1 MDAGRG
7 GAVGPRED
15 AAASELCVLRCDP
28 PWAVRPTATR
38 QIELLEF
45 LLEHGAVSRREVLRQ
60 MGQGVAP
67 ALESL
72 LKNGLIGLQCLEADC
87 AEEENGCNLLP
98 PASEAPFALSEAQE
112 AALASFR
119 ADLDAGNPASH
130 LLFGVTGSGKTAV
143 YMELAKECLRRGR
156 SMLLLAP
163 EVALALKLRRDA
175 SLALPDVPLYFFH
188 GYQSA
193 ALREKTFRELAKRR
207 EPCLVVGTRSALFLP
222 LPSLGAVVLDEEHD
236 SSFKQDEGL
245 TYQAKEVAWFRIAQA
260 KGLLVLGSA
269 TPDLKTFYAVREAKI
284 PVSTLPARVG
294 GGTLPSIRL
303 VDIRSMN
310 CVESILAPETL
321 SALKQTVEQGDQAV
335 ISPEPARLCSAD
347 VLHRLWEGG
356 PMPAL

>member
-1 MDAGRG
+1 
-7 GAVGPRED
+7 
-15 AAASELCVLRCDP
+15 
-28 PWAVRPTATR
+28 
-38 QIELLEF
+38 
-45 LLEHGAVSRREVLRQ
+45 
-60 MGQGVAP
+60 
-67 ALESL
+67 
-72 LKNGLIGLQCLEADC
+72 
-87 AEEENGCNLLP
+87 
-98 PASEAPFALSEAQE
+98 
-112 AALASFR
+112 
-119 ADLDAGNPASH
+119 
-130 LLFGVTGSGKTAV
+130 
-143 YMELAKECLRRGR
+143 
-156 SMLLLAP
+156 MLLLAP

-335 ISPEPARLCSAD
+335 ILLNRRGYAPLMYCIDCGKVARCPHCDIGLTYHKGRERLVCHYCGYSVPFPSPCPSCKGLHFHPMGQGTERVEEYIGTLLPPGGRVLRLDRDSTRRPGRMEEILESFARQEAQVLVGTQMLSKGHHFPHVTLAVVAD
-347 VLHRLWEGG
+347 GDIGLNLPDYRAAERTFQLLVQLSLIHI
-356 PMPAL
+356 